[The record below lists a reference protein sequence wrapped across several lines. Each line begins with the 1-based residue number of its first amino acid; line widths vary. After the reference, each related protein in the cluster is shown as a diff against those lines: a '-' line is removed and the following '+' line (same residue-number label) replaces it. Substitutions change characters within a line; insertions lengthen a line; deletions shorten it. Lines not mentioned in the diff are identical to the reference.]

1 MDELLKEK
9 IAAKRQA
16 KRHALQILYSWELNP
31 EEDEELLEE
40 TVTETVVEAQHPF
53 AHALVDAVKEHCG
66 ELDGLIASHLK
77 KKWSITQLNVVDK
90 NILRLGLAELLYP
103 AADYKEDR
111 GVVIDEAV
119 RLAKDF
125 GGEDSYRLVNG
136 LLNKVAEEK
145 KL

>member
-40 TVTETVVEAQHPF
+40 TVTETVAEAQHPF